1 MTIIRDAS
9 VYRLLQNNLAYNS
22 TRLNDL
28 YIKASTGTEVT
39 KASDAPSSVRLI
51 IASRSGINETD
62 RYIESAE
69 EVQDSLSNTEVYI
82 DSVLEIMERAKE
94 IGVAAAN
101 DALSDEDRE
110 TFRTEIAEMQEA
122 LLDIAN
128 AQVDN
133 KYIFAGYTDNAQPF
147 AGTPVVY
154 SGTTDHQMIE
164 ISPSMSVAKNVT
176 GDELFMNPVDLFA
189 TLDDLDAAILTD
201 DVSQIS
207 DQLEPLELA
216 AEQVRTVQGKVGID
230 MARID
235 DIITMQTSLNLSLEE
250 KLSGEEDADLTQV
263 LSEITKLELSLEAT
277 MEVTGRVSALNLF
290 NYL

>member
-28 YIKASTGTEVT
+28 YVKASTGTEVE

-51 IASRSGINETD
+51 ISSRSGINETS
-62 RYIESAE
+62 RYIESGE
-69 EVQDSLSNTEVYI
+69 EVQESLSNTEVYI

-94 IGVAAAN
+94 IAVAAAN
-101 DALSDEDRE
+101 DSLSDEDIE
-110 TFRTEIAEMQEA
+110 TYRSELSEMQEA
-122 LLDIAN
+122 LLDIGN

-133 KYIFAGYTDNAQPF
+133 KYIFAGYTDDQQPF
-147 AGTPVVY
+147 SGTPVSY
-154 SGTTDHQMIE
+154 FGTADHQMIE
-164 ISPSMSVAKNVT
+164 ISSGMKIAKNVT
-176 GDELFMNPVDLFA
+176 GEELFMSPVDLFA
-189 TLDDLDAAILTD
+189 SLDDLDTALLSGDT
-201 DVSQIS
+201 SQIS

-216 AEQVRTVQGKVGID
+216 AEQVRTVQGQVGID

-235 DIITMQTSLNLSLEE
+235 DVITMQTNLNLIMEA
-250 KLSGEEDADLTQV
+250 KLSSEQDADLTEV